1 MLERN
6 KKDEKMRMQVVKAIA
21 DLRSQI
27 NITDR
32 YCNDLFEDAVQAAK
46 QGYRDLA
53 DEFIETAAYYKDF
66 LHDLKRLEM
75 RIVTIAKGATVF
87 ESLGDLPKIVK
98 ACNGIVL
105 NAPNFKTLG
114 RSMADLDSKFAK
126 MRADI
131 KKIATSKRS
140 NNSDLLEKVFG
151 DTPAQDKKIKKSVA
165 DLKAALVQRVA
176 ADGDMPNDALNKAAN
191 NTNRFQNK

>member
-32 YCNDLFEDAVQAAK
+32 YCNDMFEDAVNAAK
-46 QGYRDLA
+46 QGFDDLA
-53 DEFIETAAYYKDF
+53 DEFIEATAYYKDF
-66 LHDLKRLEM
+66 LNDLKKLEM
-75 RIVTIAKGATVF
+75 RVVAMAKGATVF
-87 ESLGDLPKIVK
+87 ESLHDLPKVVS
-98 ACNGIVL
+98 ACNSIIVS
-105 NAPNFKTLG
+105 APNLKALG

-176 ADGDMPNDALNKAAN
+176 ADGNMPNDALNKAAN